1 MVATKLEVTTKYGK
15 RHYHFQGQ
23 ELPSVTTV
31 LKVIDK
37 PGLVGWARKIAF
49 ETFAE
54 VMPEV
59 MCHPEA
65 AHMIPDEVIELIM
78 ETADKRYWKN
88 AKSPANFG
96 KDAHELIYQILL
108 DQDPE
113 IPLLL
118 TQVIDNFK
126 TWYSNSGI
134 KMVVAE
140 AQVVSLEHGYAG
152 SLDIMGHRDADLVMV
167 DWKTSDDVWPEM
179 ALQIAAYAHAFTET
193 FSLPIKE
200 AWILRLGKK
209 KPDFQVYE
217 VKNLDKAFEGFLG
230 ALKLFKGMEV
240 NDYWI
245 T

>member
-1 MVATKLEVTTKYGK
+1 MVAEKLQVTTKYGK
-15 RHYHFQGQ
+15 RHYHWDGQ

-59 MCHPEA
+59 LLQAEPQGLGFNEMT
-65 AHMIPDEVIELIM
+65 ELVM

-96 KDAHELIYQILL
+96 KDAHALIQEILL
-108 DQDPE
+108 GNDPE
-113 IPLLL
+113 VPLLL

-126 TWYSNSGI
+126 TWYSNSGLQL
-134 KMVVAE
+134 VVAE
-140 AQVVSLEHGYAG
+140 SQVLSTVHGYAG
-152 SLDIMGHRDADLVMV
+152 TIDIMAHREADLVMV

-179 ALQIAAYAHAFTET
+179 AFQLAAYAHAFTET

-209 KPDFQVYE
+209 KPDFQVYQIRDLE
-217 VKNLDKAFEGFLG
+217 ESFQGFLG
-230 ALKLFKGMEV
+230 ALKLYNSLE
-240 NDYWI
+240 NDHWQS
-245 T
+245 